1 MNAQLAMPF
10 STPAPDP
17 VRDALVRL
25 RVQVEAEY
33 GGPSVLFQRFVR
45 FHQDNPRVLA
55 LLLRFADELIAAGR
69 PRFGIAALWERM
81 RWFVAI
87 ETRSDVGLKLNNS
100 YRSFYA
106 RLLLLLRPAL
116 VGVLETR
123 RLGPMRAGQVL

>member
-1 MNAQLAMPF
+1 MNQAAF
-10 STPAPDP
+10 TFESHDP
-17 VRDALVRL
+17 VRAALARL

-33 GGPSVLFQRFVR
+33 GGRSLLFERFLA
-45 FHQDNPRVLA
+45 FHADNPRVLA

-69 PRFGIAALWERM
+69 RRFGIAALWERM
-81 RWFVAI
+81 RWFVAV
-87 ETRSDVGLKLNNS
+87 ETRSATGLKLNNS

-123 RLGPMRAGQVL
+123 RLGPGRDGQVI